1 MGMGIDISERKQA
14 EEALRRNEAK
24 QRAMVAN
31 IADVIAIVDP
41 DGINRYKSPNI
52 EKWFGWRPEEVVDVS
67 TWENVHPG
75 DLEHA
80 RQFFG
85 ALLEE
90 PEAAGKMEC
99 RYRCK
104 DGSYKWIELTAVN
117 LVKDPDIQGLL
128 VNYHDISERKRA
140 EEELLR
146 INETL
151 ELRVAQA
158 VEKNMEQERLLI
170 RQNRLAGMGEM
181 VGNIAHQWRQPL
193 NALGLLL
200 FNIKDAYQF
209 NSLDAA
215 FLDQAVA
222 DGNRLIQKMSTT
234 ISDFSNFFRPDKEIS
249 RFSALGQ
256 IREAIAL
263 VESSFY
269 NSNIS
274 IHIHALHDM
283 MLLGYPN
290 EYSQVLLN
298 LLSNAKDAILACNQ
312 PHPSGSGRV
321 DIVLSSRN
329 VQGIVTVADNGGGI
343 PADILDRIFDPYFS
357 TKQNGSGIGLYMSKM
372 IIERNMSGSITARNI
387 AGGAEFIVA
396 SPCVR
401 ETGKETYA

>member
-1 MGMGIDISERKQA
+1 MTETDSQTRGPTEEALRENQFMKTLLDSLPGIFYLYSYPGLRLVNWNKNHETLLGFTPEEVKGRSIVEFHPPEANEAVLEAVEMVMKNGHNIIESPLLAKDGRLVPFILTGDRLEDSGQKYLMGMGIDISERKQA

-67 TWENVHPG
+67 TWENVYPG
-75 DLEHA
+75 DLERA

-222 DGNRLIQKMSTT
+222 DGNRLVQKMSTT

-249 RFSALGQ
+249 DSRHSGKSGKRSLWWNQAFTT
-256 IREAIAL
+256 AIFP
-263 VESSFY
+263 S
-269 NSNIS
+269 IS
-274 IHIHALHDM
+274 M
-283 MLLGYPN
+283 RCM
-290 EYSQVLLN
+290 
-298 LLSNAKDAILACNQ
+298 
-312 PHPSGSGRV
+312 
-321 DIVLSSRN
+321 
-329 VQGIVTVADNGGGI
+329 T
-343 PADILDRIFDPYFS
+343 
-357 TKQNGSGIGLYMSKM
+357 
-372 IIERNMSGSITARNI
+372 
-387 AGGAEFIVA
+387 
-396 SPCVR
+396 
-401 ETGKETYA
+401 